1 MASGTDQAQRSFED
15 LLAEGEA
22 VDVSGWDFSWFAGRA
37 TEERPPWGY
46 ARLVSQRMAGARA
59 GLDLQT
65 GGGEVLATIERPPPV
80 LRATESWPPNLP
92 LARAALAPLGGQVLE
107 APDAGPLPFADASF
121 DLVTARLPVV
131 TPWPEIGR
139 VLAPGGTFLAQEVG
153 PGSNIELSRA
163 MLGGHLKPG
172 GRFPADAVAAAEAAG
187 LEVVDLREARLVME
201 FFDVAAVVVFL
212 RKVVWTVP
220 DFNVARFR
228 PQLRAV
234 HDGIRATGSFVCHP
248 TRFLIEARR
257 PERTGDGT

>member
-1 MASGTDQAQRSFED
+1 MTTATTPSFEA
-15 LLAEGEA
+15 LLAEGES

-46 ARLVSQRMAGARA
+46 GRLLSERMARA
-59 GLDLQT
+59 HAALDLQT
-65 GGGEVLATIERPPPV
+65 GGGEVLATIASPPPV

-92 LARAALAPLGGQVLE
+92 IARRVLAPLGAEVLE
-107 APDAGPLPFADASF
+107 APDGGPLPFADASF

-153 PGSNIELSRA
+153 PGSNIEMSRA
-163 MLGGHLKPG
+163 MLGQHLQPN
-172 GRFPADAVAAAEAAG
+172 GRFPADAVTAAEAAG
-187 LEVVDLREARLVME
+187 LVVVDLREASLTME

-212 RKVVWTVP
+212 RKVIWTVP
-220 DFNVARFR
+220 DFSVGRFR

-234 HDGIRATGSFVCHP
+234 HDRIRATGSFVCHP

-257 PERTGDGT
+257 PERTD